1 MKEEN
6 NKKHSPELYGECKLN
21 QCSSKLARQITDKFL
36 IEKKYDFISSFV
48 AHLSHIAT
56 YHCKIPNVNEE

>member
-6 NKKHSPELYGECKLN
+6 NKKHPPKINDECLVNQSPS
-21 QCSSKLARQITDKFL
+21 QLARQITDKFL
-36 IEKKYDFISSFV
+36 IGKNYDFISSFV
-48 AHLSHIAT
+48 DHLSHIAT